1 MAGGRLY
8 GQFPFMTDYA
18 NFNAQ
23 ADDYADARGVLL
35 PSTSLAQYGATL
47 ARWFGATDT
56 QLNGIFPQLA
66 SFPIRDVGFM
76 W

>member
-1 MAGGRLY
+1 VASGRLY

-35 PSTSLAQYGATL
+35 PSTSLAQYGVTL
-47 ARWFGATDT
+47 AR
-56 QLNGIFPQLA
+56 
-66 SFPIRDVGFM
+66 
-76 W
+76 